1 MHISNGIEIDNLYV
15 LLFINQASTVTEK
28 MRCEMEYYSDAHRQ
42 FLPYCDFYLS
52 EKEIVELKLPTRK
65 VTAEIWR
72 IRVHQPYILIDSN
85 FFQDES
91 SSDDDEDS
99 SSAHQTR
106 SLQKALQKMSGR
118 MNVTAIEDYLNQ
130 DSVQQSSGVLNIHPR
145 ALVGCMRI
153 DSNFSTKSIPSIQA
167 VFKMAHFTLSLKNIE
182 QHTDNMPEPLKSYTL
197 ADGIIDCQ
205 TFLKFSLNNVRA
217 HGNLYQDQSI
227 SLHTEMCCSS
237 SIVDYSYLTMQPL
250 LDECNIQMYAEYGNQ
265 LNVNVVADDIRLR
278 YGPLVGH
285 TIAVAEQIW
294 YRHFTETKSLNSNN
308 DAVIASR
315 FIVCN
320 ATSSII
326 QFGQEG
332 TLEAI
337 YESIYLKPK
346 ECSFYAFRSDRGDQR
361 LAFADENNW
370 NAPAKDNVSSVS
382 IGIDGMDVLRL
393 IDDRLMFVKTE
404 KISATQKK
412 ITIKGQVEVLSMTEQ
427 PLRVYY
433 KANDSQGIVNKP
445 VEFDVCNSGSVSVLT
460 QCTDEMTQCIKL
472 V

>member
-1 MHISNGIEIDNLYV
+1 
-15 LLFINQASTVTEK
+15 

-52 EKEIVELKLPTRK
+52 EKEIIELKLPTRK

-72 IRVHQPYILIDSN
+72 IRVHQPFILIDSN

-91 SSDDDEDS
+91 SSDDDDDEIDNATNS
-99 SSAHQTR
+99 SGQTR
-106 SLQKALQKMSGR
+106 SLQKTLQKMSGQL
-118 MNVTAIEDYLNQ
+118 NTTAIQDYLNPDNVQ
-130 DSVQQSSGVLNIHPR
+130 SDSVLNIHPR

-182 QHTDNMPEPLKSYTL
+182 QHMDAMPEPLKSYTIS
-197 ADGIIDCQ
+197 DGIIDCQ
-205 TFLKFSLNNVRA
+205 TFFKFSLNNVRA

-227 SLHTEMCCSS
+227 TLHTEMCCSS
-237 SIVDYSYLTMQPL
+237 SIIDYSYLTMQPL
-250 LDECNIQMYAEYGNQ
+250 LDECNIQMYSEYGNA
-265 LNVNVVADDIRLR
+265 LNVNIVTDDIRIR

-285 TIAVAEQIW
+285 SIAIAEQIW
-294 YRHFTETKSLNSNN
+294 YRHFFETKTTSSSSSRLNND

-315 FIVCN
+315 FIICN
-320 ATSSII
+320 ATSAII

-332 TLEAI
+332 THEAI
-337 YESIYLKPK
+337 YESVYLKPK
-346 ECSFYAFRSDRGDQR
+346 ECSFYAFRSDRCEQR

-370 NAPAKDNVSSVS
+370 NAPTKDMVCSVA
-382 IGIDGMDVLRL
+382 IGNDGTDVLRL
-393 IDDRLMFVKTE
+393 IDDRLMLIRTE

-412 ITIKGQVEVLSMTEQ
+412 ITVKGQIEVISMTEQ

-433 KANDSQGIVNKP
+433 KANDSINVANKSI
-445 VEFDVCNSGSVSVLT
+445 EFDVNNSGSVSVLT
-460 QCTDEMTQCIKL
+460 QCTDEMSQCIK
-472 V
+472 